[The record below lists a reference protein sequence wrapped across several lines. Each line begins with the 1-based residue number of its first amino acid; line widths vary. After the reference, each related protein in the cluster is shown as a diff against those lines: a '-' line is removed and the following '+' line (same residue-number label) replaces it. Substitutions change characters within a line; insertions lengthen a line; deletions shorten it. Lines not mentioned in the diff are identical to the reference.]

1 MLRILPFFGVRS
13 ISICRHLSKGN
24 LLASFSHLDLC
35 RRMAAEW
42 GILMKNKQKDKPQG
56 YEHVIFTHPNTVA
69 SVTEFTGLI
78 QIPPVDD
85 EEIEAYSDIYAV
97 PEQINY
103 MLKDVRTKDKIQK

>member
-1 MLRILPFFGVRS
+1 
-13 ISICRHLSKGN
+13 
-24 LLASFSHLDLC
+24 
-35 RRMAAEW
+35 
-42 GILMKNKQKDKPQG
+42 MKNKQNDKPRG

-85 EEIEAYSDIYAV
+85 DEIEAYSDIYAV